1 MAAEVDVARDGALLR
16 ISLARPEKKNALTG
30 AMYDALTHALNE
42 TVREDGVRA
51 VLIAGSGGSFCA
63 GNDIADFAA
72 VADDF
77 RSAPS
82 LRFIRALALCETP
95 LVAAVEGVA
104 VGVGTTMLLHCD
116 LVYAAPDA
124 RFRMPFVDLGL
135 VPEAASSLLVPRRFG
150 LVKATEFLLL
160 GEALGAEEALRLGLI
175 NAIVPAEAL
184 LDHAAV
190 RARALA
196 ATPAAALAATR
207 RLIRGDRT
215 EIIARIDA
223 EAEAFAVA
231 VQSPE
236 AQAAFAAFTAK
247 SKAGRT

>member
-1 MAAEVDVARDGALLR
+1 MKVPVDVTRDAAVLR
-16 ISLARPEKKNALTG
+16 ITFARPEKKNALTG
-30 AMYDALTHALNE
+30 AMYEALTQALNE
-42 TVREDGVRA
+42 TAREVGVRA

-63 GNDIADFAA
+63 GNDIADFAT
-72 VADDF
+72 VAADF
-77 RSAPS
+77 RDAPS

-150 LVKATEFLLL
+150 LAKATELLML
-160 GEALGAEEALRLGLI
+160 GEAFGAEEALRLGLL
-175 NAIVPAEAL
+175 NAIVPAVCL
-184 LDHAAV
+184 LEHAAA
-190 RARALA
+190 RARSLA
-196 ATPAAALAATR
+196 AKPAAALAATR
-207 RLIRGDRT
+207 RLIRGDRA
-215 EIIARIDA
+215 EIVTRIDE

-231 VQSPE
+231 VQSRE
-236 AQAAFAAFTAK
+236 AQEAFAAFTAK
-247 SKAGRT
+247 SKACRS